1 MDSELTIAGI
11 GVSADVVR
19 TIVSLAAERV
29 EGVVSVGTD
38 AFTSGLISVFTAK
51 PPSSEP
57 VVEASVQDDALA
69 VSVHLSVFY
78 GYQFVK
84 LAQDVRQA
92 VAEAVA
98 SQMGV
103 DVCRVDVS
111 IDNLVFPRE

>member
-1 MDSELTIAGI
+1 MRGAEED
-11 GVSADVVR
+11 GVGA
-19 TIVSLAAERV
+19 TASLAAERV
-29 EGVVSVGTD
+29 EGVASVGTD
-38 AFTSGLISVFTAK
+38 AFASGLISVFTAK
-51 PPSSEP
+51 QPSSEP
-57 VVEASVQDDALA
+57 AVEASVEDDKLA

-78 GYQFVK
+78 GYQFTK

>member
-11 GVSADVVR
+11 HVSESVVA
-19 TIVSLAAERV
+19 TIVTEAVERV
-29 EGVVSVGTD
+29 EGIASVGTN
-38 AFTSGLISVFTAK
+38 AIASGLISVFTACPQSTE
-51 PPSSEP
+51 PP
-57 VVEASVQDDALA
+57 VEASVEDNKLH

-78 GYQFVK
+78 GYPFTK

-103 DVCRVDVS
+103 ECGSVDVC
-111 IDNLVFPRE
+111 IDHLVFPRE

>member
-11 GVSADVVR
+11 HVSEGVVA
-19 TIVSLAAERV
+19 TIVTDAVERV
-29 EGVVSVGTD
+29 EGVASVGTN
-38 AFTSGLISVFTAK
+38 AIASGLISVFTACPQSTE
-51 PPSSEP
+51 PP
-57 VVEASVQDDALA
+57 VEASVEDNKLH

-78 GYQFVK
+78 GYPFTK

-92 VAEAVA
+92 VGEAVT

-103 DVCRVDVS
+103 ECGRVDVC